1 MRLHFI
7 ENEHHTMNITL
18 CPPFRNPE
26 IGRLLKMEYRPGD
39 WESLMQLLYEKN
51 VFHFPPLATGLFS
64 AALVTKETES
74 TGYKSAWVR
83 DNVHVLNAH
92 LECGDRRTAVKGA
105 VALCRFFHRHRH
117 RIEAILEN
125 PLHAH
130 DETKRPHIRFD
141 GETLREIDMPWP
153 HAQND
158 ALGYFLWLW
167 GARCSNPNGF
177 ARLWEPP
184 VEAWEIE
191 TVSLLL
197 QYLHVI
203 EYWHDEDSGHWE
215 EERKISASSIGA
227 VVAATKRLRT
237 LETVLPPNMLALCE
251 MLHESGSRTLAQI
264 LPFECVQQDERK
276 NRKYDSA
283 LLFLIEP
290 LQVVDEKT
298 AETIVGHV
306 CEHLLGEH
314 GVKRYPGDSFYCTNY
329 ESNVPEESLT
339 TDWSFSTEE
348 RDSHFR
354 TGGEAQWAIFDPILS
369 VYFGRKYIITRDEQH
384 RRRQIWHLNRSL
396 GQITGPEDRYGAF
409 QCPELYYVEQ
419 GKRQT
424 SRSTPL
430 LWTQAN
436 LLLALKTFEE
446 TLLPVS

>member
-1 MRLHFI
+1 MTF
-7 ENEHHTMNITL
+7 NELPII
-18 CPPFRNPE
+18 RNPL
-26 IGRLLKMEYRPGD
+26 IAPMIRPEYTAAQLA
-39 WESLMQLLYEKN
+39 ELMTFLHVRN
-51 VFHFPPLATGLFS
+51 VFHFPPLGTGLFS
-64 AALVTKETES
+64 AALVTSENEV

-83 DNVHVLNAH
+83 DNVHILNAH
-92 LECGDRRTAVKGA
+92 LESGDHLTAERGA
-105 VALCRFFHRHRH
+105 IAMCRFFHRYRR
-117 RIEAILEN
+117 RIETILEN
-125 PLHAH
+125 PKVAD

-141 GETLREIDMPWP
+141 GETLTEIDTPWA

-158 ALGYFLWLW
+158 AIGYFLWLW
-167 GARCSNPNGF
+167 GARCSIPNGF
-177 ARLWEPP
+177 ARFWEPP

-203 EYWHDEDSGHWE
+203 EYWRDEDSGHWE

-237 LETVLPPNMLALCE
+237 LETVLPPDVLALCE
-251 MLHESGSRTLAQI
+251 TLYEIGNRTLAQI

-276 NRKYDSA
+276 NRKFDSA

-290 LQVVDEKT
+290 LQIVDEKT
-298 AETIVGHV
+298 AEIIVGHV

-314 GVKRYPGDSFYCTNY
+314 GIKRYPGDSFYCTNY
-329 ESNVPEESLT
+329 ESNIPEESLT

-348 RDSHFR
+348 RDSHFQ

-369 VYFGRKYIITRDEQH
+369 VYFGQKYLATRDEQH

-409 QCPELYYVEQ
+409 QCPELYYIER

-436 LLLALKTFEE
+436 LLLALKAFEE
-446 TLLPVS
+446 IL